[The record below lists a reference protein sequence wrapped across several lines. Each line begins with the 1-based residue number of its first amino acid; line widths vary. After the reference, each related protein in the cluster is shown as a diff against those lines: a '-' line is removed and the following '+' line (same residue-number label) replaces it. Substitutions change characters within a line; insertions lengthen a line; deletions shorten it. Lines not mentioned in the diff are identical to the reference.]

1 MKGHDGNLYESSW
14 RHKGKRLIG
23 FKKSAEDEYVVTDL
37 VVVTDDKDGPD
48 DYAPIPITK
57 DTRKS
62 RTFLGFFLPVE
73 FTQGKNVLYEVL

>member
-23 FKKSAEDEYVVTDL
+23 FKRNADDEYVVTDI

-62 RTFLGFFLPVE
+62 FSMYIFLCSTNFRVWPCVA
-73 FTQGKNVLYEVL
+73 